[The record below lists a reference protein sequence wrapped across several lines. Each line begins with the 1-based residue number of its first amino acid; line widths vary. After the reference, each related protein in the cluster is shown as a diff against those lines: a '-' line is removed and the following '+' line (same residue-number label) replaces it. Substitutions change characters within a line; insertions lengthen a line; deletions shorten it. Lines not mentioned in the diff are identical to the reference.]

1 LNKRFLFIAFM
12 LLALATS
19 AVAQTVT
26 AERVKL
32 TTGPCMVRSGSGD
45 PDGVVVGNI
54 CDAWLRSDT
63 GTLYLKT
70 TGTDHHG
77 WTLLTSGGVTGTGT
91 GGYLTGWTGTSTLGA
106 TGLTYT
112 TSSITGGTW
121 NAGAV
126 TSSGNIAANG
136 GSFTSTDNLSIT
148 PAASKYLILNS
159 GSGQSIWLNP
169 ASGYVMPNFPYQ
181 INLGSLASKYL
192 TLHAAELWVET
203 LVAQNTIATIGGRVL
218 VAPTTTLTA
227 DLPAAQA
234 YLYTKHNN
242 LTAGDRV
249 YLEANGKVEFLAV
262 LNITACPSGCEAG
275 HTTDYILGVTRD
287 LDGSGANDWYAGDA
301 VLNTGTTGDGF
312 IDLYSVSG
320 VLSGYGP
327 TIVGNVRTGTTYN
340 NIAPRWAAGNLYNLY
355 DYGADTYGFA
365 AGNYATTWVSVDATN
380 GFRINYGGAERVH
393 IDASGNAAFTG
404 TVTASAGAIGGW
416 VIGTAD
422 LKDAAG
428 TVGMSSAVTGGDD
441 IRFWA
446 GHATPASAPFRVTE
460 AGSLTATSGAVGG
473 FTLAANTLSSGAD
486 ATYVGMSSAG
496 TNAFWAGSG
505 TFASAP
511 FRVTAA
517 GALTA
522 TTATITGTVNATAGY
537 FGSGSTK
544 VAINSDGLDV
554 GSAGRILGGMTAYN
568 TGTGFWLGY
577 SGAYKFSIGH
587 DDGQRLTWDG
597 TDLTVVAATL
607 GISSAGITIT
617 PDTTF
622 QVSRM
627 YGFESSLIGL
637 GYVGGSSDTLALYT
651 NHKIQFIK
659 YDSGVVWGW
668 ELAEKA
674 LTVSGSDYEIGASG
688 QPINRIYATTYYGG
702 TSAGATYDPLTCG
715 SGEAVT
721 DVTVRGGIVTAMY
734 CTAPSPSL
742 AGRVLSLEQRI
753 SDLEAIIARRQQ

>member
-1 LNKRFLFIAFM
+1 M
-12 LLALATS
+12 
-19 AVAQTVT
+19 
-26 AERVKL
+26 
-32 TTGPCMVRSGSGD
+32 
-45 PDGVVVGNI
+45 
-54 CDAWLRSDT
+54 
-63 GTLYLKT
+63 
-70 TGTDHHG
+70 
-77 WTLLTSGGVTGTGT
+77 
-91 GGYLTGWTGTSTLGA
+91 
-106 TGLTYT
+106 
-112 TSSITGGTW
+112 
-121 NAGAV
+121 
-126 TSSGNIAANG
+126 
-136 GSFTSTDNLSIT
+136 
-148 PAASKYLILNS
+148 
-159 GSGQSIWLNP
+159 
-169 ASGYVMPNFPYQ
+169 
-181 INLGSLASKYL
+181 
-192 TLHAAELWVET
+192 
-203 LVAQNTIATIGGRVL
+203 L

-262 LNITACPSGCEAG
+262 LNITACPSGCGAG

-587 DDGQRLTWDG
+587 DDGNRLTWDG
-597 TDLTVVAATL
+597 TDLFVKSSTVQ
-607 GISSAGITIT
+607 IDSAGITLAT
-617 PDTTF
+617 YTTAALNANYAF
-622 QVSRM
+622 RWVDGS
-627 YGFESSLIGL
+627 YAPGLYYWSS
-637 GYVGGSSDTLALYT
+637 GGAHVLTLNAST
-651 NHKIQFIK
+651 DNTGTRIEF
-659 YDSGVVWGW
+659 
-668 ELAEKA
+668 
-674 LTVSGSDYEIGASG
+674 VSGDYTLIMAGNALAPSQNGNFDLGNATEKL
-688 QPINRIYATTYYGG
+688 RRVYADTYYGG
-702 TSAGATYDPLTCG
+702 TTAGATYDSLTCG